1 MVGQILENGRWPTA
15 VSSSGLFCTLLY
27 NADCPGTTLE
37 QSQLE
42 LASTINI
49 TELLNESKAIL
60 DEEAED
66 RRFSIW
72 VSCAEIYN
80 EFIYDLLDY
89 STLESQSKV
98 KDKKK
103 KLRRTVLKL
112 SYDRSKNCYVKGWY
126 VL

>member
-1 MVGQILENGRWPTA
+1 MYPI
-15 VSSSGLFCTLLY
+15 
-27 NADCPGTTLE
+27 E
-37 QSQLE
+37 QSQFE
-42 LASTINI
+42 VTNTINV

-89 STLESQSKV
+89 SAIEAQSKV

-103 KLRRTVLKL
+103 KMRRTVLKL
-112 SYDRSKNCYVKGWY
+112 AYDRNRNCYVKGLFIILCIMCGVY
-126 VL
+126 LC